1 MIPICEGKAVTSRT
15 VGMSKGRKKYDRIK
29 NYNLSAA
36 AAAAAAGPTAFIE
49 WDRG

>member
-1 MIPICEGKAVTSRT
+1 
-15 VGMSKGRKKYDRIK
+15 MSKGRKKYDRIK

-36 AAAAAAGPTAFIE
+36 AAAAAAAAGPTAFIE